1 MSKEH
6 KNVLET
12 LLDKLPMEYVERIAS
27 NVDNIK
33 ILYEQSAEA
42 ELELMTLFDWVNSLE
57 GWSFWNEV
65 YSYIVEGGRLPKF
78 PIVINYKKH
87 TVIYADNS
95 LYVMNSNDTGINF
108 KQNLK
113 INEIKN
119 NKSER
124 IQEQLLSWLN

>member
-33 ILYEQSAEA
+33 ILYEQSSEA
-42 ELELMTLFDWVNSLE
+42 ELEIMTLFDWVNSLE
-57 GWSFWNEV
+57 GWEFWNDV
-65 YSYIVEGGRLPKF
+65 YNYIVEGGRLPKF

-95 LYVMNSNDTGINF
+95 IYVMNSNDTGINF
-108 KQNLK
+108 KQDLK

-119 NKSER
+119 NRSER
-124 IQEQLLSWLN
+124 MQEQLLSWLN